1 MRNAILVWLAV
12 LLSSCVSPSARL
24 AGNLKHAVIHK
35 TVRAPRSEVEQ
46 IIAMISRESIFPIIF
61 ITQDPKKIGGHI
73 TVYTDLSHDPP
84 RVFAYELERRPDGV
98 WHIVSSG
105 KGSIIVIPDME

>member
-1 MRNAILVWLAV
+1 MARAV
-12 LLSSCVSPSARL
+12 VASAVVLFFGCASPSTRL

-35 TVRAPRSEVEQ
+35 TVRAPRSEVDQ
-46 IIAMISRESIFPIIF
+46 IIGTVSRESIFPIIF
-61 ITQDPKKIGGHI
+61 TTQDPRKIGGRI

-84 RVFAYELERRPDGV
+84 RVVAYELQRQPDGV